1 MTARE
6 ICLTLVYMK
15 NTINTIRSITTQ
27 VKHMTACLARYN
39 REAELK
45 AIMDIDQ
52 PRSLKKV
59 DIIEVLRGFQDT
71 YTK

>member
-1 MTARE
+1 
-6 ICLTLVYMK
+6 
-15 NTINTIRSITTQ
+15 
-27 VKHMTACLARYN
+27 MTACLARYN

-59 DIIEVLRGFQDT
+59 DIIDVLRGFQDT